1 MEQSPQGHDAIGS
14 LVCYNRQSGHTRTSK
29 QSHTQGSIQQLLPYQ
44 MGTHA
49 RTSNT
54 T

>member
-1 MEQSPQGHDAIGS
+1 MEQSQQSHDATGS
-14 LVCYNRQSGHTRTSK
+14 LVCFNRQSGHARTSK
-29 QSHTQGSIQQLLPYQ
+29 QSHTQGTVQQILPYQ

-54 T
+54 A